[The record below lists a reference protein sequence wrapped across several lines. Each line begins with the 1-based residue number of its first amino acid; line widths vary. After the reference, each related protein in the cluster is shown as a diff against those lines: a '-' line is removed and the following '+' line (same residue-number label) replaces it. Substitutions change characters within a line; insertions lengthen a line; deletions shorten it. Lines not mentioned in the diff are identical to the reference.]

1 MVFIFILYLYLKS
14 RMLFPLKKKDSVVF
28 PGHQSRII
36 PRHLILNLKRRMSC
50 TSFYKYELREQCMSL
65 YILNNNTHNVRPA
78 GCLLME
84 EELTMQNVRAD
95 RYTRTSCLMKRTENN
110 SLWCTRPYLCSTHLY
125 LCTEQLCHH
134 IC

>member
-1 MVFIFILYLYLKS
+1 
-14 RMLFPLKKKDSVVF
+14 MLFPLKKKDSVVF

-78 GCLLME
+78 ACLLME
-84 EELTMQNVRAD
+84 EELTLKTYAQIGTHVRAA
-95 RYTRTSCLMKRTENN
+95 L
-110 SLWCTRPYLCSTHLY
+110 
-125 LCTEQLCHH
+125 H
-134 IC
+134 IT